1 MDRPSRVLAHAICA
15 RFAAAVG
22 IRAKIATDRHF
33 AGATLKIK
41 RVITSVSG
49 WHAMF
54 NRFGGIVALALT
66 ACVAIDAVAADT
78 KPLEPYTVI
87 APDGIPLN
95 VVETGVKS
103 APALL
108 FVHGVGQSYQS
119 WTAQLHSDLASQFHL
134 VAFDLRGHGGS
145 GKPWQPD
152 AYNNAC
158 TWADDVAAVMTAT
171 KAVRPILVVWSYGGT
186 IGMDYVRCRGIAG
199 LSGIV
204 FVAARSGL
212 YPNAR
217 LDPRIPLSSEK
228 MKSSNLETNMQGSIE
243 FTSFLTSKPLPPD
256 VASGVIATNLMYP
269 AYARRANDGPK
280 SLPDGTTYKNN
291 EDQIGELSLP
301 LLFML
306 GEKDAF
312 SPASEAVKQIR
323 SRFPGANVITYAD
336 VGHWI
341 SFEAADAFN
350 ADLRRF
356 ADQVFEKKP

>member
-1 MDRPSRVLAHAICA
+1 
-15 RFAAAVG
+15 
-22 IRAKIATDRHF
+22 
-33 AGATLKIK
+33 
-41 RVITSVSG
+41 
-49 WHAMF
+49 MF
-54 NRFGGIVALALT
+54 NRFVPIVALM
-66 ACVAIDAVAADT
+66 VPAILAVDAVAAEPQ
-78 KPLEPYTVI
+78 PLEPYTVV
-87 APDGIPLN
+87 ARDGVPLN
-95 VVETGVKS
+95 VVEAGQHNG
-103 APALL
+103 PALL
-108 FVHGVGQSYQS
+108 FIHGVGQSYQS
-119 WTAQLHSDLASQFHL
+119 WTAQFQSDLASQFHL

-145 GKPWQPD
+145 GKPWQPS

-171 KAVRPILVVWSYGGT
+171 KVVRPIMVVWSYGGT
-186 IGMDYVRCRGIAG
+186 IGMDYVRCRGIAD

-228 MKSSNLETNMQGSIE
+228 MKSPSLKTSLEGSTE

-256 VASGVIATNLMYP
+256 IASAVIAANLMYP

-280 SLPDGTTYKNN
+280 SLPDGAIYKNN
-291 EDQIGELSLP
+291 EDQIGKLSLP
-301 LLFML
+301 LLFVL

-312 SPASEAVKQIR
+312 SPATEAEKQIR
-323 SRFPGANVITYAD
+323 ARFPQATVITYGD

-356 ADQVFEKKP
+356 ADGVFDKKP